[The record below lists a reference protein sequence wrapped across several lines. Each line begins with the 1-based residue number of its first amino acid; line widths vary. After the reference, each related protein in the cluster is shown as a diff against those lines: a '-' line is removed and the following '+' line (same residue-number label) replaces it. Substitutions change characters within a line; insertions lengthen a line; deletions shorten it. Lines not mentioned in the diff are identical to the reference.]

1 MVAVGSLD
9 VAEVRAEPRA
19 AQDVLEVEQRAFR
32 SRVAFAEDLLE
43 LLLHYDSDP
52 FVSGYL
58 LLGPA

>member
-19 AQDVLEVEQRAFR
+19 AQNVLEVEQRAFW
-32 SRVAFAEDLLE
+32 SRVALAEDSLE
-43 LLLHYDSDP
+43 LLLHYDSDT

>member
-32 SRVAFAEDLLE
+32 SRVALAEDSLE
-43 LLLHYDSDP
+43 LLLHYDSDT